1 MGTFLLW
8 VDRGNY
14 DLVFNREITEKTTEH
29 TEFTENFGKCTEKFS
44 LNSQKT
50 LCSP

>member
-1 MGTFLLW
+1 MHKREMSQVGIMTW
-8 VDRGNY
+8 
-14 DLVFNREITEKTTEH
+14 FNREITEKTTEH